1 MKSTHKPLLIA
12 WAVGILIVAVV
23 VLYFTLGPGGA
34 TKGTPLIPS
43 QIPLPAILGLIMIA
57 FLAESIDSSLGMGYG
72 TTLTP
77 LLIAVGF
84 APHAIV
90 PAVLFSELTTGIL
103 AGLLHHNQG
112 NVNLSRGS
120 RHYRIMWT
128 LAACSIVGAVLATL
142 LLIRLSALYV
152 KLYVGVLVVGIGI
165 FVLLSP
171 QFAARFSYKRIIGLG
186 LLASFNKGMSG
197 GGYGP
202 VTTGGQILAGVDS
215 KAAVGITSVAE
226 GLTCAVALIT
236 LYLTGGSINWALAT
250 PLTCGAVLSVPLA
263 VFVVKVLPAKYIQRG
278 IGLACLFLGL
288 LTLAK
293 LLR

>member
-1 MKSTHKPLLIA
+1 MSMGVILLIFRNSKMGFS
-12 WAVGILIVAVV
+12 WKKIV
-23 VLYFTLGPGGA
+23 
-34 TKGTPLIPS
+34 
-43 QIPLPAILGLIMIA
+43 
-57 FLAESIDSSLGMGYG
+57 
-72 TTLTP
+72 
-77 LLIAVGF
+77 
-84 APHAIV
+84 
-90 PAVLFSELTTGIL
+90 
-103 AGLLHHNQG
+103 
-112 NVNLSRGS
+112 
-120 RHYRIMWT
+120 
-128 LAACSIVGAVLATL
+128 
-142 LLIRLSALYV
+142 
-152 KLYVGVLVVGIGI
+152 
-165 FVLLSP
+165 
-171 QFAARFSYKRIIGLG
+171 GLG

-250 PLTCGAVLSVPLA
+250 PLTCGALLSVPLA